1 MRDTLY
7 SQADRLEAMAGLH
20 PFGESLKK
28 GVKKHANRLAQDSP
42 KRLVRKSE
50 KYLGPIGEL
59 GLIMT
64 QAPNPHVRGLGYTLA
79 IGDVMYRILR

>member
-7 SQADRLEAMAGLH
+7 SQADRLDAMAGRH

-28 GVKKHANRLAQDSP
+28 GVRRLAHDSP

-50 KYLGPIGEL
+50 KYLGPVGEL
-59 GLIMT
+59 GLILT